1 MANDRRLRISRMMD
15 EVLGESYDDILHEE
29 RQREALQKEP
39 TKVERLSKMLLGD
52 DYEGPV
58 TEKEKEVLAHM
69 SPNTLKE
76 MKEEALKNDVSTRLF
91 RQKDGKEITVTVS
104 KYGVDKAKDAF
115 NDGDPDFNYEITV
128 DGKTTQVTKKQF
140 EKVFER
146 LSNSMMYRTMY
157 KLESGISTPIKEA
170 RNMGAD
176 HVR

>member
-1 MANDRRLRISRMMD
+1 
-15 EVLGESYDDILHEE
+15 
-29 RQREALQKEP
+29 
-39 TKVERLSKMLLGD
+39 
-52 DYEGPV
+52 
-58 TEKEKEVLAHM
+58 
-69 SPNTLKE
+69 
-76 MKEEALKNDVSTRLF
+76 MKEEALEHNVSTRVF